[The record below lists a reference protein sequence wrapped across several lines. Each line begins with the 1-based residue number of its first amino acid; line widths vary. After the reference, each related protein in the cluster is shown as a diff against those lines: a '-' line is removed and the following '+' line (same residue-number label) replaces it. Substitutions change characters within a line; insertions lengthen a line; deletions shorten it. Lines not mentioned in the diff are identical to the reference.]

1 MGLCH
6 EVVGIQ
12 QGVHLV
18 EDAEVVSFAIFGHA
32 SVIAIFVCWIRV
44 KQLFAYAN
52 VCCFVRRL
60 VDRGTLAVASGVFCD
75 FALGVLAI
83 YFIPSVG

>member
-1 MGLCH
+1 MWLCY

-32 SVIAIFVCWIRV
+32 SVISIFVCGIRV

-52 VCCFVRRL
+52 VCCFVGRIL
-60 VDRGTLAVASGVFCD
+60 DLGTLAVACGVSLLKESIF
-75 FALGVLAI
+75 
-83 YFIPSVG
+83 YFIF